1 MLRKSVTVISND
13 PKNPRIKLTIGGKV
27 EKFVTVS
34 PKYARLY
41 GPAGKTIKANIA
53 LIHIKKYPFKL
64 LGPSTQK
71 TKNVKYFWEEMKESD
86 MTGYLLTIENL
97 RNVKGRYF
105 EMLTLKT
112 DSNVYPEIKIR
123 VQGNITDS
131 SKTGKQ

>member
-13 PKNPRIKLTIGGKV
+13 PKNPRIKLTIGGMV
-27 EKFVTVS
+27 ERFVTVS
-34 PKYARLY
+34 PKYARLF
-41 GPAGKTIKANIA
+41 GPAGKPIKADIA
-53 LIHIKKYPFKL
+53 LIQIKKHPFKL
-64 LGPSTQK
+64 LGPSAQK
-71 TKNVKYFWEEMKESD
+71 TKNIKYSWEEMKEPD

-112 DSNVYPEIKIR
+112 DNKVYPEIKIR

-131 SKTGKQ
+131 SEAEKQ